1 MGKEGVIQV
10 QGEILENLPNATFR
24 VKLENGHVVVGHVA
38 GKMRM
43 HYIRILPGDKVTVEL
58 APYDLTRGRI
68 IFRAK

>member
-1 MGKEGVIQV
+1 MAKEEVIQM
-10 QGEILENLPNATFR
+10 QGEIMETLPNATFR
-24 VKLENGHVVVGHVA
+24 VKLENGHTILGHIS

-58 APYDLTRGRI
+58 TPYDLTRGRI